1 MKCHQYHSLLFVLL
15 MVSTFFC
22 SCELSIQGVQEESP
36 KFCILKFYN
45 SADYHD
51 KIYSCYY
58 FNKLNFSSEHPVVP
72 LHNGY
77 YAIQYGVQ
85 ALSSDLTF
93 YEVGYDDFDSVFDSF
108 GRNVDLLRSSIKGH
122 LNPFAEWY
130 ESYGYG
136 STDTIVGYWIFG
148 DCYGI
153 DTAVINSVIDS
164 GKMTDY
170 FVKIK

>member
-1 MKCHQYHSLLFVLL
+1 MKFNHCHSLLFVLL
-15 MVSTFFC
+15 IVSTLFP
-22 SCELSIQGVQEESP
+22 SCELSIQGVQEEFP
-36 KFCILKFYN
+36 KFCILKFYDC
-45 SADYHD
+45 ADFYD
-51 KIYSCYY
+51 NIYSCNYY
-58 FNKLNFSSEHPVVP
+58 NKLYFSAEHPIVP

-93 YEVGYDDFDSVFDSF
+93 YEVGYNDFDSVFDSF
-108 GRNVDLLRSSIKGH
+108 GRNMDLFRSSIKGH

-136 STDTIVGYWIFG
+136 STDTIIGHWIFG
-148 DCYGI
+148 DCFGI
-153 DTAVINSVIDS
+153 DTAVINRVIDS